1 MTEFFFS
8 GQGMVLLLVGLIAG
22 SYVIQKFVLQF
33 GQRFRAAEYIKP
45 LGLLTLTPQCSVAV
59 VRAGRETLVL
69 GLTPHAVTL
78 LTKTPDEG
86 AVVHA
91 EENQASEQPSGEQVD
106 AVQRANDI
114 GAAL

>member
-1 MTEFFFS
+1 
-8 GQGMVLLLVGLIAG
+8 MVLLLVGLLAG
-22 SYVIQKFVLQF
+22 GYVIQKFVLQL

-78 LTKTPDEG
+78 LTKTPADD
-86 AVVHA
+86 AVMQA
-91 EENQASEQPSGEQVD
+91 EENQASGHPSSGQVG
-106 AVQRANDI
+106 AVHRADDI